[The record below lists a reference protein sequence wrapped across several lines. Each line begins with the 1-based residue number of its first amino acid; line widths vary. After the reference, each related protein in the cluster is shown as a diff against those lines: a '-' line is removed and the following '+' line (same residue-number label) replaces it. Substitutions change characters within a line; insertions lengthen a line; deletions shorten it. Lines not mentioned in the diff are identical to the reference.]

1 MSLLK
6 CDKLKTHLL
15 LQFHKLPPVSSHYR
29 RENRF
34 LKALIVL
41 AIIGAIFL
49 TCGLSRAD
57 AAAEDPPLGAEERE
71 TLDEELREK
80 EEEEEEEEEREG
92 SEGSAVNTG
101 RILMG
106 DAAAVEAADEPLEVP
121 NFSCRRRTSRG
132 GLTTEFTKAILT

>member
-1 MSLLK
+1 MMLL
-6 CDKLKTHLL
+6 
-15 LQFHKLPPVSSHYR
+15 FHKLQAVSSHYR

-57 AAAEDPPLGAEERE
+57 AAAEDPPLRAEGRGA
-71 TLDEELREK
+71 LDEELRER
-80 EEEEEEEEEREG
+80 EEEEEEGEEREG

-101 RILMG
+101 RTLMG
-106 DAAAVEAADEPLEVP
+106 AAAAVEEADDPLEVP
-121 NFSCRRRTSRG
+121 NFSCLRRTSRG
-132 GLTTEFTKAILT
+132 GLTAEFTKAIFTCRPLGLLA